1 MQSCLKLN
9 EKAQDS
15 HCCSR
20 FFSKFANKYLQQ
32 QKKKENNLG
41 E

>member
-20 FFSKFANKYLQQ
+20 FSKFANKYLQQ